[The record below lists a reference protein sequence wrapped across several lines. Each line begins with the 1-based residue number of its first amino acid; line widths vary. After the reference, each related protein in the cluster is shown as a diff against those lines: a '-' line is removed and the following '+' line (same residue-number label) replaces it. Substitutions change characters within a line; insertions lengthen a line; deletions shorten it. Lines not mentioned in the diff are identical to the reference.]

1 MFSFLF
7 LVIVGASSAFQQSLI
22 PISSSRIPFTTTSI
36 SYSIPVDVSENA
48 QRDISQ
54 LIDWA
59 SNNCGIQVSDCYT
72 LQSDDGGYNV
82 YATTNQD
89 LPVDSPIVCIPN
101 NIILTGS
108 KAREELGGDG
118 AENTLQL
125 SGHNT
130 LYLFLKI
137 LKEWELGEQSIYY
150 TWLNSLPRYYSN
162 GSSMTDFCFGCLPPY
177 AAELALAEKN
187 RLAQFVQALTQVS
200 VLSPD
205 TKSNTDLAKWAI
217 NVVLTRMM
225 MMPNGDYCIAPLA
238 DMFNHSGDISEVSI
252 SYDEDG
258 NCYAYSTRNIQA
270 GSPLRIRYDDPTNP
284 SRLLAKYG
292 FLDES
297 SPATFCKYV
306 ISNPTEEVYSLG
318 YPSSM
323 VFYQDG
329 SISDSV
335 WDILLYDE
343 LTKVSPNDQQ
353 TFYQACMSGDDEA
366 TKQSYYNQYFAQTL
380 ATLKQHVDYIVNE
393 LDELSLGLE
402 TQMKQGEDAIRH
414 PRLPLIISH
423 NEFVS
428 NTFEVVQANLDN
440 MLSS

>member
-1 MFSFLF
+1 MAFSFLMF
-7 LVIVGASSAFQQSLI
+7 LVVGASSAFQTKF
-22 PISSSRIPFTTTSI
+22 IPFTSSTSR
-36 SYSIPVDVSENA
+36 SYSIDVSENA
-48 QRDISQ
+48 QRDVSQ

-59 SNNCGIQVSDCYT
+59 SSCGLQVSDCYT
-72 LQSDDGGYNV
+72 LQSDDGGYDV
-82 YATTNQD
+82 YAATNQD
-89 LPVDSPIVCIPN
+89 LPADSPIVCIPN
-101 NIILTGS
+101 NMILTGS
-108 KAREELGGDG
+108 KARDELCGDG
-118 AENTLQL
+118 AENALQL
-125 SGHNT
+125 SDHNT
-130 LYLFLKI
+130 FYLFLKV
-137 LKEWELGEQSIYY
+137 LKEWELGEQSMYY

-177 AAELALAEKN
+177 AAEMALSEKK
-187 RLAQFVQALTQVS
+187 RLEVFVQALTQVS

-205 TKSNTDLAKWAI
+205 TKSNTDVTKWVF
-217 NVVLTRMM
+217 NVVFTRMF

-238 DMFNHSGDISEVSI
+238 DMFNHEGAVTDVSI
-252 SYDEDG
+252 SYDDD
-258 NCYAYSTRNIQA
+258 NNLYAYSTRDIQA
-270 GSPLRIRYDDPTNP
+270 GSPLRICYDDPTNP

-335 WDILLYDE
+335 WDILLYEE
-343 LTKVSPNDQQ
+343 LGKVSSNDQQ
-353 TFYQACMSGDDEA
+353 SFYQACMSGDEA
-366 TKQSYYNQYFAQTL
+366 TKQQYHNQYFAQTL
-380 ATLKQHVDYIVNE
+380 ATLKQHVDFIVNE

-402 TQMKQGEDAIRH
+402 TQMAQGEDAIRH
-414 PRLPLIISH
+414 PRLPLIMSH

-428 NTFEVVQANLDN
+428 NTFEVVQTNLDN

>member
-1 MFSFLF
+1 MFWFCWIMFLAG
-7 LVIVGASSAFQQSLI
+7 VSAFQTQLNN
-22 PISSSRIPFTTTSI
+22 IPFTSSSSTTSI
-36 SYSIPVDVSENA
+36 SYSIDVSENA

-59 SNNCGIQVSDCYT
+59 SSCGLQVSDCYT
-72 LQSDDGGYNV
+72 LQSDDGGYDV
-82 YATTNQD
+82 YATTSQD
-89 LPVDSPIVCIPN
+89 LPADSPIVCIPN

-108 KAREELGGDG
+108 KAREELSGDG
-118 AENTLQL
+118 AENALQL
-125 SGHNT
+125 SDHNT
-130 LYLFLKI
+130 FYLFLKI
-137 LKEWELGEQSIYY
+137 LKEWELGEQSKYY

-177 AAELALAEKN
+177 AAELALAEKR
-187 RLAQFVQALTQVS
+187 RLEQFVQALHQVS

-205 TKSNTDLAKWAI
+205 TKCNTDLAKWAI

-252 SYDEDG
+252 SYDEEG

-270 GSPLRIRYDDPTNP
+270 GSPLRITYGDPTNP
-284 SRLLAKYG
+284 SQLLAKYG

-297 SPATFCKYV
+297 SQATFCKYA
-306 ISNPTEEVYSLG
+306 INNPTEEVYSLG

-329 SISDSV
+329 SIADSV
-335 WDILLYDE
+335 WDILLYEE
-343 LTKVSPNDQQ
+343 LTKVSSNDQQ
-353 TFYQACMSGDDEA
+353 TFYQACMSGDEA
-366 TKQSYYNQYFAQTL
+366 TKQSYHNQYFAQTL
-380 ATLKQHVDYIVNE
+380 ATLKQHVDFIVNE

-402 TQMKQGEDAIRH
+402 TQMAQGEDAVRH
-414 PRLPLIISH
+414 PRLPLILKH
-423 NEFVS
+423 NGFVS
-428 NTFEVVQANLDN
+428 TTFELVQTNLDN
-440 MLSS
+440 MLFS